1 MSFRQTSVSGFPAVA
16 LRSAQVEIAA
26 VPAIGMKITNL
37 RRLDGRE
44 WLWRSDQ
51 IPLGPP
57 KPGASYVE
65 TADSGGWD
73 ECFPTVGPCPI
84 PGASP
89 GAPALPDHGDLWSA
103 PWTSSVYDHADGTT
117 LAGSARGTAFDYE
130 FSRQVTLDLLQ
141 PAVRFR
147 YSVRHTGDHPFPWI
161 WSAHPL
167 LNVQP
172 GSVLTLPGV
181 SEVKIAAVH
190 GRDDLSEN
198 DVVSWPGA
206 IGGNPDRFTFPAGG
220 AWAVKVFGDLGPEG
234 RMVLT
239 DPRRGERLEFAVR
252 HEEVPQ
258 VGVWINC
265 RGWAPP
271 GRTPYYNL
279 ALEPCIGAPDRLD
292 ISIRDWR
299 TAQTLHPGEER
310 EWSLDV
316 RLLEEFNK

>member
-16 LRSAQVEIAA
+16 LRSAEVEIVA
-26 VPAIGMKITNL
+26 VPALGMKLTNL
-37 RRLDGRE
+37 RRLNGRE

-51 IPLGPP
+51 IPLAPP

-73 ECFPTVGPCPI
+73 ECFPTVGSCPI
-84 PGASP
+84 PGAPP
-89 GAPALPDHGDLWSA
+89 GTAPLPDHGELWSA
-103 PWTSSVYDHADGTT
+103 PWTSSVYEAPEGTT
-117 LAGSARGTAFDYE
+117 LAGSVSGSVFPYE
-130 FSRQVTLDLLQ
+130 LHRTVTLDSDEPQ
-141 PAVRFR
+141 VRLS
-147 YSVRHTGDHPFPWI
+147 YTLRHTGNTPFPWI

-172 GSVLTLPGV
+172 GSVLELPGLTQ
-181 SEVKIAAVH
+181 VKIAAVH
-190 GRDDLSEN
+190 GRDDLNEN

-206 IGGNPDRFTFPAGG
+206 IGGNAERFTFPSDGG
-220 AWAVKVFGDLGPEG
+220 WAVKLFGDLGGEG
-234 RMVLT
+234 RMILT
-239 DPRRGERLEFAVR
+239 DPRRGERLEMRVQPDL
-252 HEEVPQ
+252 VPQ

-292 ISIRDWR
+292 TAVRDWH
-299 TAQTLHPGEER
+299 TAQTLPPGEER
-310 EWSLDV
+310 SWSISV
-316 RLLEEFNK
+316 RLPDHDD